1 MTTHKSRTTGVVAI
15 LVAPLFLLGPAVAR
29 AQAPAQP
36 IPDQPPGMN
45 PPDPGAPASSDVPPP
60 PAPPP
65 PPPMAAPPPPPA
77 AMTVQAPPPAPA
89 PPAPAASKL
98 PAYILWGAA
107 GASLI
112 LGASFGFAA
121 LSAKSD
127 FDDNP
132 TYAKADSVHGRAVI
146 ADVGIGLG
154 AILAVTGTIFFMT
167 ADHQEN
173 PGPQAINHPAR
184 SVNRASGSQARLR
197 IAPLITPSAG
207 GGVLSMRF

>member
-1 MTTHKSRTTGVVAI
+1 MTV
-15 LVAPLFLLGPAVAR
+15 
-29 AQAPAQP
+29 Q
-36 IPDQPPGMN
+36 
-45 PPDPGAPASSDVPPP
+45 VPPP
-60 PAPPP
+60 
-65 PPPMAAPPPPPA
+65 
-77 AMTVQAPPPAPA
+77 MTAA

-98 PAYILWGAA
+98 PAYILWGAG

-132 TYAKADSVHGRAVI
+132 TYSKADSVHGRAVI

-154 AILAVTGTIFFMT
+154 AILAVTGTIFFFT

-173 PGPQAINHPAR
+173 PGPQAINHPGR
-184 SVNRASGSQARLR
+184 SVNRPGGSLARLR
-197 IAPLITPSAG
+197 IDPLITPSAG